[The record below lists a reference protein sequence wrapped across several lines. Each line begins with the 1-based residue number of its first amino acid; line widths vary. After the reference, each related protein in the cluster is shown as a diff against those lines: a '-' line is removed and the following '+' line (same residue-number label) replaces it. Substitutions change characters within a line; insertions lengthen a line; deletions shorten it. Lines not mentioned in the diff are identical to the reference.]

1 MEVTVNP
8 VVNWIGAV
16 GMAGGAAIIGGV
28 TLRSRREDVSHGVLH
43 VFVCLVALFAYL
55 SFLFDRTAVHIGD
68 RSFYV
73 SHYLSWVL
81 TLSMIGVAIAM
92 VRLPPL
98 QNVVER
104 RLPASIIGGLAGT
117 AILWTSG
124 ALFQAFART
133 SAERWT
139 WFGVSAAAGGALL
152 WQLWGPVLHQVEIK
166 GGRNIRDYTVLAGFF
181 TATVLAYQA
190 VWFIGDAGLR
200 LISSPVELPILLVL
214 DLASDVALGILSV
227 LLVDRLV
234 HEVKPE
240 PGETAVAASA
250 RHAHTP

>member
-1 MEVTVNP
+1 M
-8 VVNWIGAV
+8 
-16 GMAGGAAIIGGV
+16 
-28 TLRSRREDVSHGVLH
+28 
-43 VFVCLVALFAYL
+43 
-55 SFLFDRTAVHIGD
+55 
-68 RSFYV
+68 
-73 SHYLSWVL
+73 
-81 TLSMIGVAIAM
+81 
-92 VRLPPL
+92 
-98 QNVVER
+98 
-104 RLPASIIGGLAGT
+104 
-117 AILWTSG
+117 
-124 ALFQAFART
+124 
-133 SAERWT
+133 
-139 WFGVSAAAGGALL
+139 
-152 WQLWGPVLHQVEIK
+152 
-166 GGRNIRDYTVLAGFF
+166 LAGFF